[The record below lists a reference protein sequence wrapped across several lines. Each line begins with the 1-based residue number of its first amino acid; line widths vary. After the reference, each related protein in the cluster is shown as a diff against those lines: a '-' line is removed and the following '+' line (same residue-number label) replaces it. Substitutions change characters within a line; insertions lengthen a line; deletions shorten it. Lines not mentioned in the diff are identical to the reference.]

1 MPFRPHPGLLLV
13 LSSWALAGCSDGDAA
28 PRGPVTVAFPGAP
41 ERAAGRTLLDDLTL
55 EVTFAD
61 GRAAPNVTVEL
72 AATSGGTVTPS
83 RVTTDALG
91 VARVDWTL
99 GALPLDNRLIASAG
113 DLGGGSVSVA
123 IDPAAT
129 LEPTPF
135 GDIDAWLTERGID
148 RSTEDLAFS
157 PDGKLV
163 LGYPGGL
170 LTITAQGAIKA
181 FETSGEPLGYPL
193 GLAYDQRGDLFLAD
207 TDANALIAVSP
218 SGVARKVTDRDGIE
232 VFLSPNDVA
241 VGEDGTVYLSD
252 PCTGKIYAIAPDTGE
267 IRARLAFDIASEGG
281 PNGLVVGHDGA
292 LWATTE
298 NTALLC
304 GHDSVELTAPVAGLY
319 RIPLSDG
326 LLGAKTQVATGLG
339 VFGDGLAFDNAGNL
353 YAIFDT
359 VKDFMVDESIVYIL
373 PAGTTTPV
381 RGFAVTGRI
390 FANLAFGA
398 GDFGSTTLY
407 LALLA
412 VPPFTEPTARGLE
425 RVDIDIGG
433 APLPPLED
441 AL

>member
-1 MPFRPHPGLLLV
+1 MPLRILLGLLL
-13 LSSWALAGCSDGDAA
+13 LSLRALPGCSDDSPLKPGS
-28 PRGPVTVAFPGAP
+28 VTVSLQNAP
-41 ERAAGRTLLDDLTL
+41 ERAAGRTMLDNLVL
-55 EVTFAD
+55 EATFAD
-61 GRAAPNVTVEL
+61 GRPAANITIEL
-72 AATSGGTVTPS
+72 AVTSGGSVTPS
-83 RVTTDALG
+83 RVTTDARGL
-91 VARVDWTL
+91 AEIDWTL

-113 DLGGGSVSVA
+113 PLGGGSVSVA
-123 IDPAAT
+123 VDPAAT
-129 LEPTPF
+129 LESTLF

-181 FETSGEPLGYPL
+181 FDTTGEPLGYPL

-207 TDANALIAVSP
+207 TDKNALIAVSP
-218 SGVARKVTDRDGIE
+218 SGIARKVADRDGVE
-232 VFLSPNDVA
+232 LFLSPNDVA
-241 VGEDGTVYLSD
+241 VGQDGTVYMSD
-252 PCTGKIYAIAPDTGE
+252 PCTGKIYAIAPDAGE
-267 IRARLAFDIASEGG
+267 IRARLAFDIATEGG

-319 RIPLSDG
+319 RIPLTDG
-326 LLGAKTQVATGLG
+326 LPGPKTQIATGLG

-359 VKDFMVDESIVYIL
+359 VKDFLVDESIVYIL
-373 PAGTTTPV
+373 PVGSTTPV
-381 RGFAVTGRI
+381 RGFAVRGRI

-398 GDFGSTTLY
+398 GEFGATTLY